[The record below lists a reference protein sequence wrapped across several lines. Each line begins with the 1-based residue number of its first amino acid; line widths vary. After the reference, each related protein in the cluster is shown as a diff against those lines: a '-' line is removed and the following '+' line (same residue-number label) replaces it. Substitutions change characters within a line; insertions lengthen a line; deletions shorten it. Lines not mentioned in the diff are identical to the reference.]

1 MNPTLLLRWALRES
15 RGARGR
21 LAALTACLALGVA
34 AVVAVTGAVDS
45 LQQGM
50 AGKTRDLL
58 GADLVVENRA
68 PFPPELDAL
77 LAEAVPDARRT
88 DIIEMRSM
96 AAAPG
101 VGDDLGRSSLVEL
114 KVLDGPFPFYGEVTL
129 DPPGALHEV
138 LDEGS
143 AAVAPS
149 LLSAL
154 GLAPGDDVLIG
165 GALFTV
171 VAQVMAEPDRLGIS
185 FTLGPRVFIDQAGFE
200 RTDLGAYG
208 NRVEYKAM
216 LAVTPDVDV
225 RAVES
230 RLRSELER
238 PGLVR
243 DVDSGADSQP
253 GVSRQLERVERTL
266 GLMALLSL
274 VLGGIGVS
282 QVVRAWLG
290 ARTASVA
297 VMRCLG
303 LRPVEILVMFL
314 GQVLVLASVG
324 CVLGAAAGAI
334 VPWLLPTLLPD
345 VVPADLVH
353 AFQPMA
359 WLRGIGLGLG
369 LALVFA
375 LPPLTAVWRVPP
387 ARVLRAEAAPL
398 PAPWSVSVLCFLAL
412 LLGVFGSAWALGDRP
427 DLAGWFTLGLAVAA
441 LVLTGAARG
450 VMWAVGHLPRE
461 QVGPTLRHGLAA
473 LARPGAG
480 TTGAV
485 TALGLGVFVVLS
497 VAVVAERLSH
507 SLRTS
512 LPADAPTAFLVDVQP
527 DQWESLSAELEA
539 RAPGSVRSTPVVMA
553 RLAEIDGVRV
563 ADLIGSYGRDGD
575 QDGERRGTEERSG
588 EGDGPR
594 ADGDQRGGRG
604 DGRGDG
610 RGRWVLT
617 REQRLTWMEV
627 LGEDNQIIEGEL
639 WSHPDV
645 DEVSLEEGFAESLGA
660 ELGTELVFD
669 VQGVPVPLTVTSIRT
684 VEWRSFAINFFLV
697 AEPGVLDDAPHFRIA
712 TTRLTPEAQ
721 REVQDVVAA
730 RFPNVTL
737 MDVRAILEK
746 VAELLTML
754 ATGIGALGLL
764 TVITGLAVLA
774 GSVASTSLRR
784 GREAALLK
792 TLGVTRPGV
801 VRLFAIEHA
810 LLGAVAGTVG
820 GVAGMALASGFLS
833 EVAELVVD
841 MPWVAVPVAAVLAGV
856 LSAVCGIAA
865 CRGALRQPPL
875 LSLRG

>member
-1 MNPTLLLRWALRES
+1 VNPTLLLRWALRES

-101 VGDDLGRSSLVEL
+101 VGGDLGRSSLVEL
-114 KVLDGPFPFYGEVTL
+114 KVLGGPFPFYGEVTL

-138 LDEGS
+138 LDEDS
-143 AAVAPS
+143 AAVAPA

-185 FTLGPRVFIDQAGFE
+185 FTLGPRVFITSAGFE
-200 RTDLGAYG
+200 RTDLAAFG

-230 RLRSELER
+230 RLRTELER

-303 LRPVEILVMFL
+303 MRPAEILVMFL
-314 GQVLVLASVG
+314 GQVVVLASVG

-334 VPWLLPTLLPD
+334 VPWLLPSLLPD

-375 LPPLTAVWRVPP
+375 LPPLTAVWRVAP
-387 ARVLRAEAAPL
+387 AKVLRAEAAPL
-398 PAPWSVSVLCFLAL
+398 PAPRGVSVLCFGAL

-450 VMWAVGHLPRE
+450 VMWAVGRLPRE
-461 QVGPTLRHGLAA
+461 KVGPTFRHGLAA

-507 SLRTS
+507 SLRTA
-512 LPADAPTAFLVDVQP
+512 LPEDAPTAFLVDVQP
-527 DQWESLSAELEA
+527 DQWEPLSAELEA

-553 RLAEIDGVRV
+553 RLAEIDGKRV
-563 ADLIGSYGRDGD
+563 ADLIAGH
-575 QDGERRGTEERSG
+575 ERRGERDDAG
-588 EGDGPR
+588 RGGGGDGPR
-594 ADGDQRGGRG
+594 ADGDQR

-610 RGRWVLT
+610 RSRWVFT

-627 LGEDNQIIEGEL
+627 LGEDNQIIDGEL
-639 WSHPDV
+639 WSHPGV
-645 DEVSLEEGFAESLGA
+645 DELSLEEGFAETLGA
-660 ELGTELVFD
+660 KVGTELVFD

-792 TLGVTRPGV
+792 TLGVTRKGV

-810 LLGAVAGTVG
+810 LLGAVAGAVG
-820 GVAGMALASGFLS
+820 GVAGMLLADGFLR